1 MKKTVRPPKS
11 RRCQEKFQP
20 DFGTPE
26 QQQKRALLVQG
37 GDPVLASSPLGVC
50 YARKLI
56 GRSDYFAGLKY
67 AKLYRRCISRPTQA
81 RTANLTRR
89 SRGLPPVDK
98 KAEERS
104 ETTYR
109 AVKNLLLKEG
119 RAACRVTEAV
129 TVFEQWP
136 YFIQAG
142 LTRANSGQLKSREL
156 ELLKQGLHRLVVHF
170 GMESKSKAKIR
181 CKLQS

>member
-1 MKKTVRPPKS
+1 LRKTEKTRKA
-11 RRCQEKFQP
+11 RRCQEKLQP

-56 GRSDYFAGLKY
+56 GRCDYFAGLKY
-67 AKLYRRCISRPTQA
+67 AQMYRRAVSRPTQA
-81 RTANLTRR
+81 RTANLSRR
-89 SRGLPPVDK
+89 SRGLAPVDK
-98 KAEERS
+98 KAEARS
-104 ETTYR
+104 EKTYLD
-109 AVKNLLLKEG
+109 AKNLLLKEG
-119 RAACRVTEAV
+119 REPCRVTEGI

-142 LTRANSGQLKSREL
+142 LSRLDVDSGQMKSREL
-156 ELLKQGLHRLVVHF
+156 ELLKQGLHRLAVHF
-170 GMESKSKAKIR
+170 GMTPRSKHENG
-181 CKLQS
+181 